1 VSDSE
6 AHNLE
11 NEREM
16 KAGELERLIRTCLA
30 SFYKRRIAALDN
42 LDLNRVL
49 SRKNPY
55 LFRATGIANAPEMIS
70 QLLAAH
76 ISSSDEGIFGDEFFE
91 PICKGISKAQIAAAK
106 GVDFVIETEATYEV
120 ISLKSGPNAFNS
132 SQVSKQNQQFEEIK
146 RSLAATVRRL
156 RKEFIP
162 VMGCGY
168 GRADSP
174 PTDSRR
180 YYKLAG
186 EALWERITGDP
197 VFYLKLVRLMK
208 DDPEKHRPLFKEAWD
223 RAVNRF
229 VREFT
234 ERFCDPAGNIEWE
247 DLVRF
252 NSGKQAQPG
261 SKRLE
266 ELPSET

>member
-1 VSDSE
+1 
-6 AHNLE
+6 
-11 NEREM
+11 
-16 KAGELERLIRTCLA
+16 
-30 SFYKRRIAALDN
+30 LDK

-55 LFRATGIANAPEMIS
+55 LFRATGIANAPEMIN

-106 GVDFVIETEATYEV
+106 GVDFVIESDTTYEV

-132 SQVSKQNQQFEEIK
+132 SQVSKQNQQFEDIR
-146 RSLAATVRRL
+146 RSLAATVRQL
-156 RKEFIP
+156 RKQFVP

-168 GRADSP
+168 GRADSS

-180 YYKLAG
+180 YFKLAG
-186 EALWERITGDP
+186 QALWERITGDRD
-197 VFYLKLVRLMK
+197 FYLKLVRLMR
-208 DDPEKHRPLFKEAWD
+208 DDPEKHRPQFKDAWD
-223 RAVNRF
+223 RAINRF

-234 ERFCDPAGNIEWE
+234 ERFCDKNGEVKWE
-247 DLVRF
+247 DLVQF

-261 SKRLE
+261 SKRLDE
-266 ELPSET
+266 IPPDSAV